1 MLVKMVMELEDIPG
15 QLIKGLEPI
24 ARFGGNIKS
33 IMHQRERKTPL
44 GRLPVMLI
52 FEVRDKA
59 MLRRILTAL
68 KEEGIMVTQLG
79 EREGEVRKVVLL
91 VGHIVHTDIRDTIDQ
106 LNAIKG
112 VMVSDLNLAVGSS
125 GQESSA
131 RMTIAADSKDRVG
144 LAISRLGKIAD
155 SKKLLLVTSIE
166 AV

>member
-1 MLVKMVMELEDIPG
+1 MLVKMVMELEDVPG

-52 FEVRDKA
+52 FEVRDRP
-59 MLRRILTAL
+59 MLKRILAAL
-68 KEEGIMVTQLG
+68 KAEGMRITQLG
-79 EREGEVRKVVLL
+79 EREREVRKIVLL
-91 VGHIVHTDIRDTIDQ
+91 VGHIVHTDIRDTIDR

-112 VMVSDLNLAVGSS
+112 VMVSDLNLAVGSP
-125 GQESSA
+125 GRESSA
-131 RMTIAADSKDRVG
+131 RMTIAADNKEQVG
-144 LAISRLGKIAD
+144 LAISRLRTIAD
-155 SKKLLLVTSIE
+155 SKKLLLMTSIE